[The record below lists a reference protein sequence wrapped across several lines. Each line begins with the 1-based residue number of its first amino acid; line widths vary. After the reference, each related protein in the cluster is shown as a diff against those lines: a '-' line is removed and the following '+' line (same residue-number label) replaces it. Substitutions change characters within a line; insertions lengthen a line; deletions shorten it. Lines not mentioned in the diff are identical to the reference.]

1 MDLATALG
9 YLLIFLVALATTVA
23 LAAFLFMRFVEWVSE
38 KIAK

>member
-1 MDLATALG
+1 MDLATLLV
-9 YLLIFLVALATTVA
+9 YLAMFVIALAATVA